1 MRSRNLLFVFVLIA
15 TLALPLG
22 AMAQDDGERPLIG
35 AWDTCADPMS
45 LSGEVKIGV
54 AFAQSEAAAIYGVPQ
69 QQAVELAISEINE
82 SGYLGGATLVAVTED
97 AGSTPE
103 TAISAFTNLVAED
116 ISAIIGPT
124 LSNQAM
130 AANPVAFG
138 TERQESGDPLIP
150 VVGVSNTRSGMETD
164 FATSYGDGGN
174 YFRRISLPE
183 SKVIPGTV
191 AQVVDILGVETVG
204 IMYSDNDQF
213 TASAYEVFV
222 EALEENGVQIV
233 ATETFATGDVD
244 FTAQLTNIIAA
255 NPDAI
260 VVSAL
265 AAEIVPLLEQARS
278 QLGYTGPIIG
288 GNGFNTPGIASE
300 DRGAGTDANGVIVG
314 GAWNVARQNEIS
326 TAFTTKYEE
335 EYGTPADQFAVQAYT
350 GTWVIATA
358 IRCADS
364 ADPADVLEAL
374 AATAD
379 FETPLGTF
387 SFDENGLPEHEPVAQ
402 IIKDGQYLLL
412 TEESAAE
419 VFGD

>member
-1 MRSRNLLFVFVLIA
+1 MRKLFMAFVLVMA
-15 TLALPLG
+15 FVLPTG

-35 AWDTCADPMS
+35 AWDACADPAS
-45 LSGEVKIGV
+45 LTGEIRIGV

-69 QQAVELAISEINE
+69 QQAVDIAVAEINE
-82 SGYLGGATLVAVTED
+82 SGYLGGATLVAVVED

-103 TAISAFTNLVAED
+103 TAISAFTNLVD
-116 ISAIIGPT
+116 DDVVAIIGPT

-130 AANPVAFG
+130 AADPVAFG
-138 TERQESGDPLIP
+138 TERQDSGDPLIP
-150 VVGVSNTRSGMETD
+150 VLGVSNTRSNMEID
-164 FATSYGDGGN
+164 FADSYGDGGA
-174 YFRRISLPE
+174 YFRRVSLPE

-191 AQVVDILGVETVG
+191 TQVVDILGIETVG
-204 IMYSDNDQF
+204 IIYSDNDQF
-213 TASAYEVFV
+213 TVSAYEVFLA
-222 EALEENGVQIV
+222 ALEENGVEVV

-255 NPDAI
+255 DPDAI

-265 AAEIVPLLEQARS
+265 AVEIVPLLEQARS
-278 QLGYTGPIIG
+278 QLGYEGPIIG

-300 DRGAGTDANGVIVG
+300 DRGAGSNANGVIVG

-350 GTWVIATA
+350 GAWTIATA

-364 ADPADVLEAL
+364 ADPAAILESL
-374 AATAD
+374 GGLTE

-387 SFDENGLPEHEPVAQ
+387 GFDDEGLPEHEPVAQ
-402 IIKDGQYLLL
+402 IVLDGQYLLL
-412 TEESAAE
+412 TQESAAE
-419 VFGD
+419 VFSE

>member
-1 MRSRNLLFVFVLIA
+1 MRSKNLFLAFVLVA
-15 TLALPLG
+15 VLALP
-22 AMAQDDGERPLIG
+22 MSVKAQDGGERPLIG
-35 AWDTCADPMS
+35 AWDTCADPTN
-45 LSGEVKIGV
+45 LSGDVKVGL
-54 AFAQSEAAAIYGVPQ
+54 AFAQSEAAAIYGVSQ
-69 QQAVELAISEINE
+69 QQAAELAIAEINE

-103 TAISAFTNLVAED
+103 TAISAFTNLVGED
-116 ISAIIGPT
+116 VSAIIGPT

-130 AANPVAFG
+130 AADPVAFG
-138 TERQESGDPLIP
+138 TERQDAGDPLVP
-150 VVGVSNTRSGMETD
+150 VIGVSNTRTGMETD

-174 YFRRISLPE
+174 YFRRVSLPE

-191 AQVVDILGVETVG
+191 AQVVDILGIETVG

-213 TASAYEVFV
+213 TASAYDVFV
-222 EALEENGVQIV
+222 SALEELGVDVV

-244 FTAQLTNIIAA
+244 FTSQLTNIIAA
-255 NPDAI
+255 DPDAI

-278 QLGYTGPIIG
+278 QLGYEGPIIG
-288 GNGFNTPGIASE
+288 GNGFNAPGIASE
-300 DRGAGTDANGVIVG
+300 DKGAGTDANGVIVG

-350 GTWVIATA
+350 GTWVVATA

-387 SFDENGLPEHEPVAQ
+387 SFDEDGLPEHEPVAQ

-419 VFGD
+419 VFGN